1 MAYKIIAKNDDA
13 YAIQDTSTGEI
24 EALTGKYIEIAL
36 NYGLEID
43 GASLNENGS
52 VVFSDSIQDFVIE
65 DDEEEYDEEDY
76 EEEEYEEEEE
86 EDAYEYD
93 IDADC
98 EDEEE
103 YEEEEDEEEY
113 EIEDDDYDYE
123 EDEYTKESSVG
134 KLYSYLSEE
143 QIKILKRYYLWFS
156 QRIFSTAQK
165 DPTLGMKDM
174 RRLQA
179 KQKDLASLRNLGGMW
194 HYAGFI
200 DTGYDGGGYCTL
212 GHKLRYMHLA
222 WDVSVSDIE
231 SAFFGDEYTAEFED
245 VIQSNN
251 CIVFG
256 LKCVSDF
263 FEVDSDCTK
272 ALQRAQRESLKDMNE
287 MYLQYE
293 GGTVNEVIGSFTL
306 MDNLMSK
313 IKKQDAKGL
322 LFGDNYEFVLPPSL
336 TSFYFQF
343 RESNMPVPRSL
354 IYEIRNKLVGWG
366 DRPFY
371 GSIGIPSLD
380 FNTKMRKIY
389 GKKYDKFFER
399 YYKELRASYLYQ
411 GYNDLVQYFLMSWF
425 IYEICGYFKYN
436 GDQNS
441 FEGGRSVSV
450 RSTFASIY
458 TSLNRAFWNC
468 YDYTDEFFDK
478 LVVFDSLYKSLDV
491 IDTREVIHQYDSD
504 GEDIIPY
511 DKLVEYRDTIR
522 SMSNRPCRKTYSE
535 RYTIDEGISVLK
547 EALDNYQ
554 PNLDKYKALMER
566 KAKEKEEQLARERER
581 EEQLAREREE
591 QLAKEVKE
599 TPDTTEESSLDTD
612 SESEVTVS
620 ESDVNKFLSTYDL
633 STITDGKLS
642 FGKTLAEKTVAVGK
656 EPSVRQQYYLNKLY
670 TSLTGNTVQKPTNS
684 SGAIKYNIEDNQD
697 YKKAVDYACSNGGT
711 DFYIKVCKSVKRYG
725 TYTEKQK
732 KYLDLALE
740 EYKKDKGII

>member
-86 EDAYEYD
+86 DYEYD

-222 WDVSVSDIE
+222 WDVSISDIE

-245 VIQSNN
+245 VIQ
-251 CIVFG
+251 
-256 LKCVSDF
+256 
-263 FEVDSDCTK
+263 
-272 ALQRAQRESLKDMNE
+272 
-287 MYLQYE
+287 
-293 GGTVNEVIGSFTL
+293 
-306 MDNLMSK
+306 
-313 IKKQDAKGL
+313 
-322 LFGDNYEFVLPPSL
+322 
-336 TSFYFQF
+336 
-343 RESNMPVPRSL
+343 
-354 IYEIRNKLVGWG
+354 
-366 DRPFY
+366 
-371 GSIGIPSLD
+371 
-380 FNTKMRKIY
+380 
-389 GKKYDKFFER
+389 
-399 YYKELRASYLYQ
+399 
-411 GYNDLVQYFLMSWF
+411 
-425 IYEICGYFKYN
+425 
-436 GDQNS
+436 
-441 FEGGRSVSV
+441 
-450 RSTFASIY
+450 
-458 TSLNRAFWNC
+458 
-468 YDYTDEFFDK
+468 
-478 LVVFDSLYKSLDV
+478 
-491 IDTREVIHQYDSD
+491 
-504 GEDIIPY
+504 
-511 DKLVEYRDTIR
+511 
-522 SMSNRPCRKTYSE
+522 
-535 RYTIDEGISVLK
+535 
-547 EALDNYQ
+547 
-554 PNLDKYKALMER
+554 
-566 KAKEKEEQLARERER
+566 
-581 EEQLAREREE
+581 
-591 QLAKEVKE
+591 
-599 TPDTTEESSLDTD
+599 
-612 SESEVTVS
+612 
-620 ESDVNKFLSTYDL
+620 
-633 STITDGKLS
+633 
-642 FGKTLAEKTVAVGK
+642 
-656 EPSVRQQYYLNKLY
+656 
-670 TSLTGNTVQKPTNS
+670 
-684 SGAIKYNIEDNQD
+684 
-697 YKKAVDYACSNGGT
+697 
-711 DFYIKVCKSVKRYG
+711 
-725 TYTEKQK
+725 
-732 KYLDLALE
+732 
-740 EYKKDKGII
+740 